1 MKLSTFAFIDVGD
14 FVQADEV
21 VAKIETDKVTV
32 DILSQHTGVI
42 TKYFAEEGDTVN
54 VGAEFFEIDTD
65 AKAPEGGAAPKQE
78 ATPQPAVSVSNQVTT
93 FLIK

>member
-1 MKLSTFAFIDVGD
+1 M
-14 FVQADEV
+14 
-21 VAKIETDKVTV
+21 
-32 DILSQHTGVI
+32 I